1 MDIRAMDI
9 MDIQPTTGTG
19 QPITDPVMPITA
31 GRIGVTATGTG
42 MTGKN
47 QKSPELASGLF
58 S

>member
-1 MDIRAMDI
+1 MDI

-42 MTGKN
+42 ITGKN